1 MEWQGIDLS
10 DNKKRKWVQI
20 AYSSIKNIT
29 YIVLFTGIISLY
41 LIFYGSNQNTNI
53 NILTQQLEQKK
64 NEVLEFKNKILLLQ
78 SGENNSLSFAENNK
92 LAKLLTL
99 INKLPLKR
107 GGIEVIQ
114 IHQENELHLK
124 MSGNLSEE
132 DDFKKLEQYL
142 YNQDFVET
150 KTESVSVN
158 HKNEITFVFNI
169 KYKAN

>member
-10 DNKKRKWVQI
+10 DNKKRKWVLI

-41 LIFYGSNQNTNI
+41 IIFYSLSQDKDI
-53 NILTQQLEQKK
+53 NILTQQLAQKK
-64 NEVLEFKNKILLLQ
+64 NEALEFKNKILLLQ

-92 LAKLLTL
+92 LEKLLTL

-114 IHQENELHLK
+114 IHQEKELYLR

-142 YNQDFVET
+142 YNQDFIET

-158 HKNEITFVFNI
+158 HKNEITFVFSI
-169 KYKAN
+169 KYKAS

>member
-10 DNKKRKWVQI
+10 DNKKRKWVLI

-41 LIFYGSNQNTNI
+41 IIFYSLSQDKDI
-53 NILTQQLEQKK
+53 NILTQQLAQKK
-64 NEVLEFKNKILLLQ
+64 NETLEFKNKILLLQ

-92 LAKLLTL
+92 LEKLLTL

-114 IHQENELHLK
+114 IHQEKELYLR

-142 YNQDFVET
+142 YNQDFIET

-158 HKNEITFVFNI
+158 HKNEITFVFSI
-169 KYKAN
+169 KYKAS